1 MLALFVR
8 ASVRHAGV
16 VIALGALLVIY
27 GAYRLLNTSLD
38 IFPEFSPKLVIIQTE
53 APGLSAEQAEV
64 LVTQPI
70 ENALGGLV
78 ALVSI
83 RSQTIPGLS
92 VVTLTFEEST
102 DLYRDRQL
110 VAERLGALSALLP
123 DGLGPPVMV
132 PLTSS
137 SSTVMTIG
145 FTSETRSAME
155 LRGLVDFTVKPR
167 LLSVPGVADVNVFG
181 GDVAQLQIQIDPD
194 RLKLHGLSIQD
205 VVDSARQ
212 ATGIRGAGFLENR
225 NQYIVLRTS
234 GQPESAEALAKIV
247 VARRGG
253 AKLLLGDVAEIK
265 MGAAPPISRA
275 TVLGEPGIVVM
286 VIGQLGADTM
296 AVTREVEAALAEFDA
311 VLQRQGVTLHPDLF
325 RPAGYI
331 ERSLA
336 NITNHL
342 MVGAALVVGI
352 LFLFLFNLRGAFI
365 SATAIPISLIA
376 AALVLVEFGQSI
388 NIMVLGGLAIALGEV
403 VDDAI
408 IDTENIYRRLR
419 ENQGRA
425 EPLPTRDVVY
435 AASMEVRGSVVHAS
449 FIVALVFVPLLTMG
463 GVAGRMFEPLGIA
476 YILAILA
483 SLVVALSITPALCAA
498 LLAHRRLKS
507 ADPPLIRAIKPAYGL
522 VLRFICRRSGLAIG
536 LVAALLAVGLS
547 ILPRLGGGFLP
558 ELREGHYMIH
568 SSAVPGTS
576 LDETI
581 RVGTRIT
588 EEVMKIPGVRSVS
601 QWAGRAERGADTFG
615 SHYAEYEVELDVLSG
630 SEQQR
635 VLDSIRSVLAS
646 FPGITTEVNTFLIE
660 RVDETISGYTAPVVV
675 NIYGDDLDLL
685 DRKALQVAALME
697 TVPGAA
703 DVQLRAP
710 SGQPILDVRLRLDAL
725 ARRGVL
731 PIDVFETV
739 RTAYEGTRVG
749 EIYRGNR
756 VVPVTV
762 ILPPARRAQ
771 PGPVGRLPV
780 RALNGALVPLDQL
793 ADIHHEVGRYM
804 ILHAGAR
811 RLQTVT
817 SSVTGRDLASFL
829 DELKERIYDQVD
841 FPSGTFVEFTGAAV
855 AQAEAKR
862 QLIVHSLLA
871 GVGIL
876 LLLYVALGG
885 IRNTLLVL
893 VNLPFSLV
901 GGVIAALLTGGWLSV
916 GSLVGFVTLFGITL
930 RNSIMLVS
938 HYQHLVD
945 HEGMEWGLETA
956 IRGAQERLP
965 SILIT
970 ALVTALAMLPIALN
984 SDNAGREIM
993 GPMAAIIIG
1002 GLASSTIL
1010 NLLILP
1016 ALMLRAGSF
1025 KRREDKANAMTEKP
1039 NGVKP

>member
-27 GAYRLLNTSLD
+27 GAYRLLHTSLD

-205 VVDSARQ
+205 VVTSARQ

-234 GQPESAEALAKIV
+234 GQPENAEALAKIV

-311 VLQRQGVTLHPDLF
+311 VLQRQGVTLRPDLF

-483 SLVVALSITPALCAA
+483 SLIVALSITPALCAA

-793 ADIHHEVGRYM
+793 ADIHQEVGRYM

-829 DELKERIYDQVD
+829 DELKERIYDQVA

-901 GGVIAALLTGGWLSV
+901 GGVVAALLTGGWLSV

-1010 NLLILP
+1010 NLLVLP

-1039 NGVKP
+1039 NGAKP

>member
-78 ALVSI
+78 GLVSI

-110 VAERLGALSALLP
+110 IAERLGALSALLP

-311 VLQRQGVTLHPDLF
+311 VLQSQGVTLRPDLF

-425 EPLPTRDVVY
+425 DPLPTRDVVY

-483 SLVVALSITPALCAA
+483 SLIVALSITPALCAA

-630 SEQQR
+630 SGQQP
-635 VLDSIRSVLAS
+635 VLDSIRNVLAS

-703 DVQLRAP
+703 EVQLRAP
-710 SGQPILDVRLRLDAL
+710 SGQPILDARLRLDAL
-725 ARRGVL
+725 ARRGVR
-731 PIDVFETV
+731 PMDVFETV

-749 EIYRGNR
+749 EVYHGNR

-793 ADIHHEVGRYM
+793 ADIHQEVGRYM

-829 DELKERIYDQVD
+829 DELKERIYREVD

-885 IRNTLLVL
+885 IRNTALVL

-901 GGVIAALLTGGWLSV
+901 GGVVAALLTGGWLSV

-1010 NLLILP
+1010 NLLVLP

-1025 KRREDKANAMTEKP
+1025 KRREDEAAELSETP

>member
-1 MLALFVR
+1 MLAYFVR

-27 GAYRLLNTSLD
+27 GAYRLIHTSLD

-78 ALVSI
+78 GLVSI

-194 RLKLHGLSIQD
+194 RLRLYGLSIQD

-247 VARRGG
+247 VSRRGG

-265 MGAAPPISRA
+265 MDAAPRISQA

-311 VLQRQGVTLHPDLF
+311 VLQSQGVTLRPDLF

-342 MVGAALVVGI
+342 LVGAALVVGI

-425 EPLPTRDVVY
+425 EPLPSRDVVY

-483 SLVVALSITPALCAA
+483 SLIVALSITPALCAA

-576 LDETI
+576 LEETI

-630 SEQQR
+630 AEQQR

-685 DRKALQVAALME
+685 DRKALRVAALME

-725 ARRGVL
+725 ARHGVR
-731 PIDVFETV
+731 PMDVFETV

-749 EIYRGNR
+749 EVYRGNR
-756 VVPVTV
+756 LVPVTV

-793 ADIHHEVGRYM
+793 ADIHQEVGRYM

-817 SSVTGRDLASFL
+817 GSVTGRDLASFL
-829 DELKERIYDQVD
+829 DELKERIYREID

-938 HYQHLVD
+938 HYQHLID

-1025 KRREDKANAMTEKP
+1025 KRREDGGRTKQTT
-1039 NGVKP
+1039 

>member
-27 GAYRLLNTSLD
+27 GAYRLLHTSLD

-155 LRGLVDFTVKPR
+155 LRGLVDFTIKPR

-247 VARRGG
+247 VARPGG

-265 MGAAPPISRA
+265 MGAAPPISQA

-296 AVTREVEAALAEFDA
+296 AVTREVEATLAEFDA
-311 VLQRQGVTLHPDLF
+311 VLQSQGVTLRPDLF

-449 FIVALVFVPLLTMG
+449 FIVALVFVPLLTIG

-483 SLVVALSITPALCAA
+483 SLIVALSITPALCAA

-522 VLRFICRRSGLAIG
+522 ILRVICRRSGLAIG

-697 TVPGAA
+697 TVPGAT

-749 EIYRGNR
+749 EIYHGNR

-793 ADIHHEVGRYM
+793 ADIHQEVGRYM

-901 GGVIAALLTGGWLSV
+901 GGVVAALLTGGWLSV

-1010 NLLILP
+1010 NLLVLP
-1016 ALMLRAGSF
+1016 ALMLRAGRF
-1025 KRREDKANAMTEKP
+1025 ERREDKATDVTETP
-1039 NGVKP
+1039 NGAKP